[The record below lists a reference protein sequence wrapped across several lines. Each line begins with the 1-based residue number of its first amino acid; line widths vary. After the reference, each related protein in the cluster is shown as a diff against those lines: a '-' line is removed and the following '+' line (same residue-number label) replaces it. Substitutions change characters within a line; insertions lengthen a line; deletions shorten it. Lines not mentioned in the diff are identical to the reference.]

1 MALHFHTLQIEEII
15 RETPD
20 CISVRFRIPSELTET
35 FRFLP
40 GQNITLRTQ
49 IQGEEVRRSY
59 SICKAPHEN
68 QLAVAIKKV
77 SGGIFSTFAN
87 EHFRVGDTLDVM
99 PPSGKFHPQI
109 DGSQSKNY
117 LMLAA
122 GSGITPIISLTKTIL
137 REEPK
142 STVTLVYGNKSRGH
156 IIFFEAL
163 EGLKNKY
170 LDRFNLIHILS
181 REKTDAEINYGRI
194 NYSKLEK
201 LWPVLS
207 TSRIDEA
214 FICGPE
220 EMIFASRDFLQEK
233 GLASP
238 QIHFELFGTATAK
251 RPSHASNTNAVEA
264 GPTSQIT
271 IRLDGRTVQFPLAYD
286 SDSILDAALQ
296 QGADLPFA
304 CKGGVCCTCKAKLVS
319 GEIDMA
325 VNYALEP
332 EEVIRGYILTCQ
344 ARPKTAEVEID
355 FDQR

>member
-1 MALHFHTLQIEEII
+1 MALHFHPLQIEEII

-20 CISVRFRIPSELTET
+20 CISVRFQIPDELTET

-59 SICKAPHEN
+59 SICKAPFEN

-77 SGGIFSTFAN
+77 PGGVFSTFAN
-87 EHFRVGDTLDVM
+87 EQFRVGDVIEVM
-99 PPSGKFHPQI
+99 PPTGKFHPNI
-109 DGSQSKNY
+109 DAQQAKNY

-122 GSGITPIISLTKTIL
+122 GSGITPIISLAKTIL
-137 REEPK
+137 REEPN
-142 STVTLVYGNKSRGH
+142 SSVTLVYGNKSRGH

-170 LDRFNLIHILS
+170 LDRFTLIHILS

-194 NYSKLEK
+194 NYAKLQT
-201 LWPVLS
+201 LWPLLS
-207 TSRIDEA
+207 SSRIDEA

-220 EMIFASRDFLQEK
+220 EMIFAARDFLQEN
-233 GLASP
+233 GLSSN
-238 QIHFELFGTATAK
+238 QIHFELFGTTMAK
-251 RPSHASNTNAVEA
+251 RSSGTTDATVTGD

-286 SDSILDAALQ
+286 SDSILDAALK

>member
-1 MALHFHTLQIEEII
+1 MALHFHTLRIQEII

-20 CISVRFRIPSELTET
+20 CISVRFEVPESLAET

-40 GQNITLRTQ
+40 GQNVTLRTQ
-49 IQGEEVRRSY
+49 IQGEDVRRSY
-59 SICKAPHEN
+59 SICKAPFEN

-77 SGGIFSTFAN
+77 NGGLFSTYAN
-87 EHFRVGDTLDVM
+87 EQFQIGDMIDVM
-99 PPSGKFHPQI
+99 PPTGKFHPNLEPLQ
-109 DGSQSKNY
+109 QKNY

-137 REEPK
+137 REEPQ
-142 STVTLVYGNKSRGH
+142 STVTLVYGNKSRSQV
-156 IIFFEAL
+156 IFFEAL

-170 LDRFNLIHILS
+170 LDRFTLTHVLS
-181 REKTDAEINYGRI
+181 REKTDAAINHGRI
-194 NYSKLEK
+194 NYAKLET
-201 LWPVLS
+201 LWPLLD
-207 TSRIDEA
+207 TAAIHEA

-220 EMIFASRDFLQEK
+220 EMIFASRDFLQDK
-233 GLASP
+233 GLSASH
-238 QIHFELFGTATAK
+238 IHFELFGTAAAK
-251 RPSHASNTNAVEA
+251 RTVIPSDQRNTSDT
-264 GPTSQIT
+264 PTSQIT

-286 SDSILDAALQ
+286 SESILDAALQ

-304 CKGGVCCTCKAKLVS
+304 CKGGVCCTCKAKLIA